1 MRNEGRE
8 KEIVRP
14 EEREEAG
21 KPTRPVKPDE
31 TCPAY
36 PPGAAALVAPT
47 ELAREFGFL
56 VITKGRRVGSL
67 FRLERPRTLIGRS
80 NRVQIHLDDPRV
92 AGEHASIRCERIPG
106 AARPEFV
113 LRDLDSE
120 TGTFVN
126 GERINALRVLVDGDR
141 IGAGET
147 ELAFKRV

>member
-1 MRNEGRE
+1 EPDGR
-8 KEIVRP
+8 
-14 EEREEAG
+14 
-21 KPTRPVKPDE
+21 
-31 TCPAY
+31 CPAHLPGTA
-36 PPGAAALVAPT
+36 PPGAGETPVAPT

-80 NRVQIHLDDPRV
+80 SRVQIHLDDPRV

-106 AARPEFV
+106 AVRPEFV

-126 GERINALRVLVDGDR
+126 GERITALRVLVDGDR

-147 ELAFKRV
+147 ELVFKRV